1 MPITLIKNTKDN
13 AMHGSDNDRYTGCRL
28 KMQNGNWYTRE
39 GELKD
44 ITDLTCERCKEVFA
58 TKMIRESN
66 REESRIAKE
75 EKSVF
80 REKRNWAKSKKLH
93 MKNIY

>member
-1 MPITLIKNTKDN
+1 MPISLIRNTKDN
-13 AMHGSDNDRYTGCRL
+13 AMHGTDNGKYTGCRMKL
-28 KMQNGNWYTRE
+28 AGGSWYTRE

-66 REESRIAKE
+66 KE
-75 EKSVF
+75 EIVLQRK
-80 REKRNWAKSKKLH
+80 KRNVIRKLRNRVLLEKLH

>member
-1 MPITLIKNTKDN
+1 MPITLIRNTKDN
-13 AMHGSDNDRYTGCRL
+13 AMHGSDNDRYTGCRM
-28 KMQNGNWYTRE
+28 KMQGGTWYTRE

-66 REESRIAKE
+66 KEELRIAKE
-75 EKSVF
+75 EKKRYQRAKKQGIV
-80 REKRNWAKSKKLH
+80 REAT
-93 MKNIY
+93 YEE